1 MWIASGYCDMCK
13 GMQGLALLVQEGL
26 GRDPFLCVDR
36 DYVAEPSRAPA
47 EACQNLEFSATYFLP
62 LGRVR
67 DPPAPLFRRDNM
79 LEFYFSY
86 RGCSAACVM
95 VRSMAGWIA
104 SPSIFSRSVRS
115 ERRP

>member
-47 EACQNLEFSATYFLP
+47 EACQNLEFSATYYFLP

-79 LEFYFSY
+79 LEFYFLY
-86 RGCSAACVM
+86 RGVLKRL
-95 VRSMAGWIA
+95 RSGALGGEMDRLAEHFFTLG
-104 SPSIFSRSVRS
+104 
-115 ERRP
+115 